1 MHTYLI
7 ELPSNT
13 ATTNLNLKKIRHCL
27 LIIHFLP
34 TRPSSVMTENSF
46 GMVEDHSANSPSVIT
61 EDLNN
66 SAYALR
72 ESCPDATYKQIEQ
85 AIRHNHGDVNR
96 AAQELLGI
104 SQEIPG
110 QGKYKDNSK
119 CDMHDNFTMACL
131 NTI

>member
-1 MHTYLI
+1 
-7 ELPSNT
+7 
-13 ATTNLNLKKIRHCL
+13 
-27 LIIHFLP
+27 
-34 TRPSSVMTENSF
+34 MTENSF
-46 GMVEDHSANSPSVIT
+46 GMFEDHCATSPSVIT

-72 ESCPDATYKQIEQ
+72 ELCPDATYKQIEE
-85 AIRHNHGDVNR
+85 ALSHNHGDVNR

-119 CDMHDNFTMACL
+119 CDMHDNFTMTCL